1 MLGQNHHE
9 RILRAH
15 LEVLGTQVEFG
26 SELRSFTQ
34 SANSVSVEIVRHVDG
49 KEVVEKSEVAWLVG
63 CDGARSVVR
72 KTLGLSFL
80 GETKDDHEMLIGDI
94 KVKGEPRQVSSG
106 AIFILN
112 AIWKLIVD
120 L

>member
-9 RILRAH
+9 RILRVH
-15 LEVLGTQVEFG
+15 LEALGTQVEFG

-34 SANSVSVEIVRHVDG
+34 SVDSVSVKIVRRIDG
-49 KEVVEKSEVAWLVG
+49 KEVIEGSEVAWLVG

-94 KVKGEPRQVSSG
+94 KVKGESRKVSSG
-106 AIFILN
+106 TIF
-112 AIWKLIVD
+112 VQMSF
-120 L
+120 

>member
-9 RILRAH
+9 RILMVH
-15 LEVLGTQVEFG
+15 LEALGTQVEFG
-26 SELRSFTQ
+26 SDLRSFTQ
-34 SANSVSVEIVRHVDG
+34 SADSISVEIVRHVDG
-49 KEVVEKSEVAWLVG
+49 KEVVERSEMTWLVG

-80 GETKDDHEMLIGDI
+80 GETKDDLEMLIGDI

-106 AIFILN
+106 AIF
-112 AIWKLIVD
+112 V
-120 L
+120 

>member
-1 MLGQNHHE
+1 VILGQNHHE
-9 RILRAH
+9 RILKVH
-15 LEVLGTQVEFG
+15 LEALGTQVEFE
-26 SELRSFTQ
+26 SELRSFTH
-34 SANSVSVEIVRHVDG
+34 SADSVSVEIVRHIDG
-49 KEVVEKSEVAWLVG
+49 KEVVERSEVAWLVG

-106 AIFILN
+106 AIF
-112 AIWKLIVD
+112 V
-120 L
+120 